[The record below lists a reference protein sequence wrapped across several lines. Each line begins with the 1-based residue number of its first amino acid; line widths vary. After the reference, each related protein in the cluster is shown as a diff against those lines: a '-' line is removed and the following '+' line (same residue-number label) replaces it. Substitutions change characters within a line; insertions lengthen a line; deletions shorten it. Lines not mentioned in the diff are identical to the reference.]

1 MWKKVDVGMTEKY
14 FKLIEDN
21 LKDTLEYEMKLNQ
34 QLMGK
39 LDAYER
45 LVKTMLKVLI
55 DAATEKR

>member
-1 MWKKVDVGMTEKY
+1 MTKKY
-14 FKLIEDN
+14 FKLIKDN
-21 LKDTLEYEMKLNQ
+21 PKDAFEYEMKLNQ

-45 LVKTMLKVLI
+45 LVKMMLKVLI